1 MKYISPR
8 RIEVS
13 PRRWLLLPMEYK
25 VREFDGSA
33 ILAFEAAERG
43 WGTILG
49 SKTGIRSGTNLP
61 RGILVERWIEPGSSK
76 RLAASLAMGQKLSAW
91 CEEGLVY
98 PNAEQY
104 GQYKVE
110 QKSLELLE
118 AFFTWGENQY
128 HDMVDKLGCSG
139 DNMIVSGNPR
149 LDVHRSDLRAIFSAK
164 REELGAKFSPFI
176 LVNTQF
182 PFFNGFYSF
191 ETIQRKW
198 GKSGQ
203 LRTAADEA
211 KMQDLI
217 SYQGALFA
225 KFVELTETLSRQFP
239 AYTIVV
245 RPHPSE
251 RLDPWRSKAAT
262 LPNVKVIQEGNV
274 AEWLLASE
282 ICIHTN
288 CTTGV
293 EAYLLDKPAISY
305 RPVCDPR
312 FDLFLPNALSLEAFG
327 IDELL
332 AIVHAVLR
340 GEQIS
345 TNDELHT
352 KAEIA
357 RRFIANFE
365 GKRAC
370 ERILDALD
378 LVDLPEEALS
388 FPQSLVDSF
397 EAVVRKQVKIFKGVL
412 RGAETATR
420 KRHITEKLEGTD
432 RAHLIERLVAAQ
444 NVTGRFKNVQVVELE
459 RNLLSIYSQAVAQ

>member
-1 MKYISPR
+1 
-8 RIEVS
+8 
-13 PRRWLLLPMEYK
+13 MEYK

-33 ILAFEAAERG
+33 MLAFEAAERG

-49 SKTGIRSGTNLP
+49 SKTGIRSGINLP
-61 RGILVERWIEPGSSK
+61 RGMLVERWIEPGSSK

-110 QKSLELLE
+110 KKSLELLE

-128 HDMVDKLGCSG
+128 HDMVDKLGCNG
-139 DNMIVSGNPR
+139 DNIIVSGNPR
-149 LDVHRSDLRAIFSAK
+149 LDVHRADLRALFSAK
-164 REELGAKFSPFI
+164 HEQIRAKFSPLI

-198 GKSGQ
+198 RKSGQ

-225 KFVELTETLSRQFP
+225 EFIELTETLSRQFP

-251 RLDPWRSKAAT
+251 RLDSWRSKAAM

-293 EAYLLDKPAISY
+293 EAFLLDKPAISY

-312 FDLFLPNALSLEAFG
+312 FDLFLPNALSLQAFSV
-327 IDELL
+327 DELL
-332 AIVHAVLR
+332 EIIHAFLR
-340 GEQIS
+340 GEQTS
-345 TNDELHT
+345 TDAEMHT
-352 KAEIA
+352 RAEIA
-357 RRFIANFE
+357 RHFIANFE

-378 LVDLPEEALS
+378 LVDLSEEPLS
-388 FPQSLVDSF
+388 FPHGLLDSF
-397 EAVVRKQVKIFKGVL
+397 EAVMRNQVKIFKGVL
-412 RGAETATR
+412 GGAETATR
-420 KRHITEKLEGTD
+420 KRHITEKLDGTD
-432 RAHLIERLVAAQ
+432 RAHLIERLMGAQ
-444 NVTGRFKNVQVVELE
+444 NVTGRFKDVQVVELE
-459 RNLLSIYSQAVAQ
+459 RNLLCIYSQSAAQ